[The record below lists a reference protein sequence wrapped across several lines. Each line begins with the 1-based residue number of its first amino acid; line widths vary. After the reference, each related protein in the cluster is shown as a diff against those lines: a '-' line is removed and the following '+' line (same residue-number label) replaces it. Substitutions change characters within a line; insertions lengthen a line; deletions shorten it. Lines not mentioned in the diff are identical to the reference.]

1 MRDMLTESG
10 IAAVVNGPPDDLD
23 PDAYRVLVAAYDV
36 AEGRAG
42 APLDFATV
50 FAHMVETGV
59 RDMTEEQFTAY
70 RERVVARC
78 TCDA

>member
-1 MRDMLTESG
+1 MVDTITESG
-10 IAAVVNGPPDDLD
+10 VAAVVNGPPDDLD
-23 PDAYRVLVAAYDV
+23 PGAYRVLVAAYDV
-36 AEGRAG
+36 AEGRVG

-50 FAHMVETGV
+50 FAHMVKNGV
-59 RDMTEEQFTAY
+59 RDMTEEQFAAY

>member
-1 MRDMLTESG
+1 MRDTITESG
-10 IAAVVNGPPDDLD
+10 VAAVVNGPPDDLD
-23 PDAYRVLVAAYDV
+23 PKAYRVLVAAYDV

-42 APLDFATV
+42 AAVDFAEV
-50 FAHMVETGV
+50 FARMVEAGV
-59 RDMTEEQFTAY
+59 RDMTEEQFAAY